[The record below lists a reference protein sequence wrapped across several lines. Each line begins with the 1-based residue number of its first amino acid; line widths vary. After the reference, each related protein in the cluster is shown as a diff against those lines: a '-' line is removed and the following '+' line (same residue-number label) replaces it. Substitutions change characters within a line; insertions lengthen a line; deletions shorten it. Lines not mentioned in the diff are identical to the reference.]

1 MNDDDGPLLGA
12 IASAFT
18 QPDIRWGID
27 ESTLTKSELRRA
39 VSQEHSVRAVAN
51 AQELAYA
58 ELELWQRRGFAR
70 GLAALK
76 WVLDRLFWFVS
87 GVVAGATA
95 CAPAIWVHDVT
106 GSWWHAALVS
116 GFLLAPP
123 VLAGVRRRF
132 VPIMSPALREP
143 VLSLTPYA
151 VVGVIAVW
159 TAPTIEPYR
168 YWVLAGMGG
177 AAVLG
182 VFRRL
187 ENPLRL
193 RRRDS
198 LVALSVRKEWEQVLL
213 TDGVLPFLRRTLNA
227 HIGPRYAPTL
237 AIPDS
242 PGLRTSH
249 AQAMHVHTPSGVEL
263 TRIVTTRGRGSIALA
278 GPRGSGKTSLMRA
291 FCDGRYRERERLP
304 DLTLVVSAP
313 VRYEPKEF
321 VLHLYAALC
330 RRVIEYAR
338 GQDPDAPDP
347 AKLFRRRGNS
357 FRPES
362 MGLHGVWNRPTR
374 IADLAD
380 LAVARLFTVRA
391 LQTYTGEIAGKA
403 GRAGVELSGKRS
415 VAVATRALT
424 YPEIVDELS
433 EFLRQVA
440 STLQSEPAVGGVLP
454 GRVIVGIDEL
464 DRLGTGEQAA
474 AFLNEIKAIFGASG
488 CFFLVSV
495 SEDAMYQFD
504 LASPGLRTVF
514 DSSFD
519 EVVRVG
525 HLSLDSARA
534 LLDHQTVGL
543 PRQFSALVHVL
554 SGGIPR
560 DLVRYSAALADLR
573 DLSLEDVT
581 RTLAGQ
587 DLDRVCRSAAHAVGP
602 QNPALFGLLADR
614 PPLSDAE
621 LSRYAGRLLEVPDS
635 SGLRDVVAAN
645 VALLATVL
653 AVFTSDLGAEDR
665 PFDRLAEVKRDSG
678 VSPVAAL
685 SRLNDCRAALGLPPL
700 PRAGRADVP

>member
-1 MNDDDGPLLGA
+1 MNDDDGPVLGA
-12 IASAFT
+12 IGSAFT
-18 QPDIRWGID
+18 QPDVQWGIG
-27 ESTLTKSELRRA
+27 ESSLSKAELRRA

-51 AQELAYA
+51 AQEMAFA

-70 GLAALK
+70 LRWFFDK
-76 WVLDRLFWFVS
+76 LFWLVA
-87 GVVAGATA
+87 GVVVVVTA
-95 CAPAIWVHDVT
+95 CAPVIWVHDVT
-106 GSWWHAALVS
+106 GSWLDAALVS
-116 GFLLAPP
+116 GLLLALP
-123 VLAGVRRRF
+123 VLAAVRRR
-132 VPIMSPALREP
+132 VIPTMSPFSSVPPREP
-143 VLSLTPYA
+143 ALWLIPYA
-151 VVGVIAVW
+151 VVELIAVW
-159 TAPTIEPYR
+159 VAPSIDPYR
-168 YWVLAGMGG
+168 PLVLGSMGG
-177 AAVLG
+177 LVALVA
-182 VFRRL
+182 FRAL
-187 ENPLRL
+187 NISFKL

-213 TDGVLPFLRRTLNA
+213 TDGVLPFLRKTLNT
-227 HIGPRYAPTL
+227 HIGPRYAATL

-242 PGLRTSH
+242 PGLRNSH
-249 AQAMHVHTPSGVEL
+249 AQAPHVHTPSGIEL
-263 TRIVTTRGRGSIALA
+263 TRIVSTRGRGSIALA

-291 FCDGRYRERERLP
+291 FCDGRYREPTRSP

-347 AKLFRRRGNS
+347 AKLFRRRKNA
-357 FRPES
+357 FRPET

-391 LQTYTGEIAGKA
+391 LQTYTGEVSAKA
-403 GRAGVELSGKRS
+403 GRSGVELSGKRS

-440 STLQSEPAVGGVLP
+440 STLQSEPTVDEVLP

-525 HLSLDSARA
+525 HLSLESARE
-534 LLDHQTVGL
+534 LLDHQVIGL

-573 DLSLEDVT
+573 DLSLVDVT
-581 RTLAGQ
+581 RTLVEQ
-587 DLDRVCRSAAHAVGP
+587 DFERVCRSAAHAVGP
-602 QNPALFGLLADR
+602 KNPALFGVLADR
-614 PPLSDAE
+614 PSLSDAE
-621 LSRYAGRLLEVPDS
+621 LSRYAGRLLDVPDE
-635 SGLRDVVAAN
+635 SGLRDVVATN

-653 AVFTSDLGAEDR
+653 AVFSDLDTEER
-665 PFDRLAEVKRDSG
+665 RFDRLAEVKRDSG

-685 SRLNDCRAALGLPPL
+685 GRLNDCREALGLPPL